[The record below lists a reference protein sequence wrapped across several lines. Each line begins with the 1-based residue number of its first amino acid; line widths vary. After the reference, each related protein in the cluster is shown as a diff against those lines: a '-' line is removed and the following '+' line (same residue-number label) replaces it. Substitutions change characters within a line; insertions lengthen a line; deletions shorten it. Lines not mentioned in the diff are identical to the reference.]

1 MFLRRKQQKIVF
13 NVKTRIFWALLF
25 LLVAAIVVAGLLLGW
40 TPQNYEFVVGVQG
53 RYFLPVIPCLMFA
66 LQTGALTLDEK
77 YDKQIAVFAVW
88 HACMTLLLTLSYF
101 NIPTNL
107 VH

>member
-1 MFLRRKQQKIVF
+1 MLIAWTQKD
-13 NVKTRIFWALLF
+13 A
-25 LLVAAIVVAGLLLGW
+25 
-40 TPQNYEFVVGVQG
+40 EFINGVQG

-107 VH
+107 FD